1 MSILGSINTLVDVDS
16 DSDSPVHKLFSVGF
30 RDGASEADTGI
41 WQGVRIR
48 TTPVLW
54 AYLTVSMKRS
64 DTQKRF
70 ALKWG
75 VSVLQCS

>member
-48 TTPVLW
+48 TTPVL
-54 AYLTVSMKRS
+54 
-64 DTQKRF
+64 
-70 ALKWG
+70 
-75 VSVLQCS
+75 

>member
-16 DSDSPVHKLFSVGF
+16 DSDSPVHKLFSLILDSDSPVSIFSVGF

-48 TTPVLW
+48 TTPVL
-54 AYLTVSMKRS
+54 
-64 DTQKRF
+64 
-70 ALKWG
+70 
-75 VSVLQCS
+75 